1 MPGAQASNE
10 RNTPWRDNI
19 EAMTMAIIM
28 ALLLKL
34 FLVEAYQIPSGS
46 MQPTLIGH
54 VSSKGT
60 IKDRILADKLSFHFR
75 DPERYEVVIFRYPL
89 NRAKNFVKRIV
100 GMPGE
105 YFQIRNG
112 DVWRRASEADEW
124 EIPRRS
130 RSVQRETWK
139 QLVREDPEVSSWS
152 TNSPDWNVTR
162 RELVA
167 RGSGRADYR
176 PDDGSIMDTYNHGY
190 PDSILPLIPRIHQDS
205 GINPVADLRLEGSVT
220 ALPGCKAIE
229 LELTEGPK
237 TFRFRIPGPAA
248 TQTEVPGIRVRDD
261 RSDAFAYLPST
272 GAELPYRLPAGTAVR
287 FGVQNL
293 DDLLELDIDGEVVC
307 SMEISSADDQYSS
320 AAISV
325 QGEGADFTEL
335 MLLRDIYYTSE
346 RAKVWDTKIPEG
358 MYFMLGDNTQ
368 NSSDSREWTFSRYKV
383 EDPETGEGRILRGS
397 FERNNLNPYIDA
409 GDPEGPIIYLRDEWG
424 ERHRLQQS
432 EAERLSFE
440 TASFVPRELILGRAF
455 ALFWPLNP
463 ISGHYRWGWIH

>member
-1 MPGAQASNE
+1 MSDAQASSE
-10 RNTPWRDNI
+10 RSTPWRDNI
-19 EAMTMAIIM
+19 EAMTMAIVM

-60 IKDRILADKLSFHFR
+60 IKDRILADKLAFHFR
-75 DPERYEVVIFRYPL
+75 DPERFEVVIFRYPL
-89 NRAKNFVKRIV
+89 NRAKNFVKRVV

-105 YFQIRNG
+105 YFQIRIG
-112 DVWRRASEADEW
+112 DVWRRASEEDEW

-139 QLVREDPEVSSWS
+139 RLVREDPEASSWS
-152 TNSPDWNVTR
+152 TNSPNWSVSG

-167 RGSGRADYR
+167 RGSGKAAYR

-190 PDSILPLIPRIHQDS
+190 PDSITPLIPRIHQDS
-205 GINPVADLRLEGSVT
+205 GINPVADLRLEGQVT

-229 LELTEGPK
+229 LELTEGSR

-248 TQTEVPGIRVRDD
+248 TPREVPSIRVRDELVALID
-261 RSDAFAYLPST
+261 VQPSG
-272 GAELPYRLPAGTAVR
+272 GAETAYRLPAGTAVS

-307 SMEISSADDQYSS
+307 SIEISPAEDQNSS
-320 AAISV
+320 ASISV

-346 RAKVWDTKIPEG
+346 HAKVWTTKIPGG

-368 NSSDSREWTFSRYKV
+368 NSSDSREWTFARYQV
-383 EDPETGEGRILRGS
+383 ADPETGEERVLRGS

-409 GDPEGPIIYLRDEWG
+409 GDPDGPIVYLRDEWG

-432 EAERLSFE
+432 EAQKLSYE

-455 ALFWPLNP
+455 AVFWPLNP

>member
-1 MPGAQASNE
+1 MSDAQASMT
-10 RNTPWRDNI
+10 RNSPWRDNI

-54 VSSKGT
+54 VSSKGV

-75 DPERYEVVIFRYPL
+75 DPERFEVVIFRYPL
-89 NRAKNFVKRIV
+89 NRSKNFVKRIV

-105 YFQIRNG
+105 YFRIRDG
-112 DVWRRASEADEW
+112 DLWRRATEEVEW

-130 RSVQRETWK
+130 RAVQNEIWK
-139 QLVREDPEVSSWS
+139 RLVREDPEASSWS
-152 TNSPDWNVTR
+152 TNSPDWTVTR

-167 RGSGRADYR
+167 RGSGQAAYR
-176 PDDGSIMDTYNHGY
+176 PDEGSIMDTYNHGY
-190 PDSILPLIPRIHQDS
+190 PDSVLPLIPRIHQDS
-205 GINPVADLRLEGSVT
+205 GINPVADLRLEGRVT
-220 ALPGCKAIE
+220 ALPGCKSIE
-229 LELTEGPK
+229 LELTEGQK
-237 TFRFRIPGPAA
+237 TFKFKIPGPAA
-248 TQTEVPGIRVRDD
+248 TPTEVPSIHVRD
-261 RSDAFAYLPST
+261 SLAGLIEAPLSA
-272 GAELPYRLPAGTAVR
+272 GAEIAYRLPAGTAVS

-307 SMEISSADDQYSS
+307 SMEISSATNQNSS
-320 AAISV
+320 ASIAV

-346 RAKVWDTKIPEG
+346 HAKVWNTKIPEG

-368 NSSDSREWTFSRYKV
+368 NSSDSREWTFSRYQV
-383 EDPETGEGRILRGS
+383 EDPETGEERILRGS

-409 GDPEGPIIYLRDEWG
+409 GDPEGPIVYLRDEWG
-424 ERHRLQQS
+424 EWHRLKQS
-432 EAERLSFE
+432 EAERLSYE

-455 ALFWPLNP
+455 ALFWPLDP
-463 ISGHYRWGWIH
+463 IDGVYRWGWIR